1 MLYGQT
7 LADEQILGDLMNCA
21 CIDLPGKCLY
31 DTGIIY
37 GGGGGETTPVVGGEG
52 GGGECAGR
60 WGEG

>member
-1 MLYGQT
+1 
-7 LADEQILGDLMNCA
+7 MNCA

-37 GGGGGETTPVVGGEG
+37 GGRWGNNTTLERVNG

-60 WGEG
+60 WGWGGQASRQAGVFA